1 MGVPAVWQ
9 TLIHGAEIARRMMTS
24 RMPLGPGG
32 PLVGGAPPDDRGLG
46 GSSGGTMSVDFSIYR
61 IESPFCIG

>member
-1 MGVPAVWQ
+1 MGVPAEWQ
-9 TLIHGAEIARRMMTS
+9 TLIDGAEIARRMMTS

-46 GSSGGTMSVDFSIYR
+46 GSSGGTMSVEFSIYR

>member
-1 MGVPAVWQ
+1 
-9 TLIHGAEIARRMMTS
+9 MTGQL
-24 RMPLGPGG
+24 PLRPGG

-46 GSSGGTMSVDFSIYR
+46 GSSGGTMSVEFSIYR

>member
-1 MGVPAVWQ
+1 MGVPVEWQ
-9 TLIHGAEIARRMMTS
+9 TLIHGVEIARRMMTS

-32 PLVGGAPPDDRGLG
+32 TLVGGAPPDDRGLG
-46 GSSGGTMSVDFSIYR
+46 GSSGRTMSVEFSIYR